1 MRPFPV
7 VFALMLGSLVPRAHA
22 VDAPPPSDWIDPRT
36 GHRVIRLSPDTGGGS
51 LYFHQQAY
59 TPEGD
64 KVILRTREGIMAVD
78 ISRLGREAPR
88 RELILADASPIAMA
102 WRSREAYFF
111 VREESILRAVHVDNR
126 KVRDVVRLPPL
137 ARGTQFAVNCDETQ
151 LILIG
156 PDPEGK
162 TMPRTP
168 PAGGAGGT
176 LEANWAAGT
185 PKMIS
190 SIDIRTGTLRVLHR
204 ENDWTNHL
212 QCSPTDPRQ
221 ILFCHE
227 GPWHF
232 TNRTWTLRTDGGV
245 PRALHRRSM
254 NMEIWGHEFFSQD
267 GKTVWFDLQTPRS
280 AVFWLAGVELA
291 TGRRTWYSIRREEW
305 SVHYNVSADGKLFAG
320 DGGGPGS
327 VAAYGADGEKLDPP
341 GNGQWIYLFRP
352 APVRGRSPQDA
363 EALTEIG
370 VFKSERLVD
379 MTAHDYSKDRG
390 VEPNVT
396 FTPDGR
402 WIVFSGNFHSPRD
415 ARGRAVT
422 HAYAVEIARSV
433 AAK

>member
-1 MRPFPV
+1 
-7 VFALMLGSLVPRAHA
+7 LSLVGPLLAA
-22 VDAPPPSDWIDPRT
+22 LCAAEAPPPADWIDART

-51 LYFHQQAY
+51 LYFHQRAY

-78 ISRLGREAPR
+78 LSRLGREAPR
-88 RELILADASPIAMA
+88 RELILPEASPIATA
-102 WRSREAYFF
+102 WRTREVYFF
-111 VREESILRAVHVDNR
+111 DRAANSLRAVHVDTR
-126 KVRDVVRLPPL
+126 KVRDVVRLPDL
-137 ARGTQFAVNCDETQ
+137 ARGTQFAVNCDESE

-156 PDPEGK
+156 PDPGGR
-162 TMPRTP
+162 TVPRTP
-168 PAGGAGGT
+168 PSGGAGGT
-176 LEANWAAGT
+176 LEAQWAAGT

-190 SIDIRTGTLRVLHR
+190 SIDIRTGSMRVLHR

-232 TNRTWTLRTDGGV
+232 TNRTWTLRTDGGA
-245 PRALHRRSM
+245 PRALHRRTM

-267 GKTVWFDLQTPRS
+267 GSTVWFDLQTPRS
-280 AVFWLAGVELA
+280 AVFWLAGVELS
-291 TGRRTWYSIRREEW
+291 TGRRTWYSLRREEW
-305 SVHYNVSADGKLFAG
+305 SVHYNVSPDGKLFAG
-320 DGGGPGS
+320 DGGGAGS

-352 APVRGRSPQDA
+352 APVRGRSPR
-363 EALTEIG
+363 EGEPLIEIG

-379 MTAHDYSKDRG
+379 MSAHDYSKDRG

-402 WIVFSGNFHSPRD
+402 WIVFSGNFHSQRD
-415 ARGRAVT
+415 SRGRAVT
-422 HAYAVEIARSV
+422 HAYAVEVARGAIV
-433 AAK
+433 K

>member
-1 MRPFPV
+1 MRPF
-7 VFALMLGSLVPRAHA
+7 FAIVSIALGSVSPLARAA
-22 VDAPPPSDWIDPRT
+22 DAPPPSDWVDPRT

-51 LYFHQQAY
+51 LYFHQRAY

-64 KVILRTREGIMAVD
+64 KVLLRTREGIMAVD

-88 RELILADASPIAMA
+88 REVVLADASPIAMA
-102 WRSREAYFF
+102 WRTREAYFF
-111 VREESILRAVHVDNR
+111 DRTENTLRAVHVDTR
-126 KVRDVVRLPPL
+126 QVREVVRLPSL

-162 TMPRTP
+162 TVPRTP

-190 SIDIRTGTLRVLHR
+190 SIDIRTGAMRVLHR

-212 QCSPTDPRQ
+212 QCSPTDPQQ

-232 TNRTWTLRTDGGV
+232 TNRTWTIRTDGGA
-245 PRALHRRSM
+245 PLALHRRTM

-291 TGRRTWYSIRREEW
+291 TGRRTWYSLRREEW

-352 APVRGRSPQDA
+352 APVRGRSPQ
-363 EALTEIG
+363 EGETLTEIG

-379 MTAHDYSKDRG
+379 MSAHDYSKDRG
-390 VEPNVT
+390 VEPNLT

-402 WIVFSGNFHSPRD
+402 WIVFSGNFHSPLD

-433 AAK
+433 AVK

>member
-1 MRPFPV
+1 MRLHP
-7 VFALMLGSLVPRAHA
+7 LRLSLVGPLLAA
-22 VDAPPPSDWIDPRT
+22 LCAAEAPPPADWIDART

-51 LYFHQQAY
+51 LYFHQRAY

-78 ISRLGREAPR
+78 LSRLGREAPR
-88 RELILADASPIAMA
+88 RELILPEASPIATA
-102 WRSREAYFF
+102 WRTREVYFF
-111 VREESILRAVHVDNR
+111 DRAANSLRAVHVDTR
-126 KVRDVVRLPPL
+126 KVRDVVRLPDL
-137 ARGTQFAVNCDETQ
+137 ARGTQFAVNCDESE

-156 PDPEGK
+156 PDPEGR
-162 TMPRTP
+162 TVPRTP
-168 PAGGAGGT
+168 PSGGAGGT
-176 LEANWAAGT
+176 LEAQWAAGT

-190 SIDIRTGTLRVLHR
+190 SIDIRTGSMRVLHR

-232 TNRTWTLRTDGGV
+232 TNRTWTLRTDGGG
-245 PRALHRRSM
+245 PRALHRRTM

-267 GKTVWFDLQTPRS
+267 GNTVWFDLQTPRS
-280 AVFWLAGVELA
+280 AVFWLAGVELS
-291 TGRRTWYSIRREEW
+291 TGRRTWYSLRREEW
-305 SVHYNVSADGKLFAG
+305 SVHYNVSPDGKLFAG
-320 DGGGPGS
+320 DGGGAGS

-352 APVRGRSPQDA
+352 APVRGRSPR
-363 EALTEIG
+363 EGEPLIEIG

-379 MTAHDYSKDRG
+379 MSAHDYSKDRG

-402 WIVFSGNFHSPRD
+402 WIVFSGNFHSQRD
-415 ARGRAVT
+415 SRGRAVT
-422 HAYAVEIARSV
+422 HAYAVEVARGAIV
-433 AAK
+433 K

>member
-1 MRPFPV
+1 MRLHP
-7 VFALMLGSLVPRAHA
+7 LRLSLVGPLLAA
-22 VDAPPPSDWIDPRT
+22 LCAAEAPPPADWIDART

-51 LYFHQQAY
+51 LYFHQRAY

-78 ISRLGREAPR
+78 LSRLGREAPR
-88 RELILADASPIAMA
+88 RELILPEASPIATA
-102 WRSREAYFF
+102 WRTREVYFF
-111 VREESILRAVHVDNR
+111 DRAANSLRAVHVDTR
-126 KVRDVVRLPPL
+126 KVRDVVRLPNL
-137 ARGTQFAVNCDETQ
+137 ARGTQFAVNCDESE

-156 PDPEGK
+156 PDPEGR
-162 TMPRTP
+162 TVPRTP
-168 PAGGAGGT
+168 PSGGAGGT
-176 LEANWAAGT
+176 LEAQWAAGT

-190 SIDIRTGTLRVLHR
+190 SIDIRTGSIRVLHR

-232 TNRTWTLRTDGGV
+232 TNRTWTLRTDGGG
-245 PRALHRRSM
+245 PRALHRRTM

-267 GKTVWFDLQTPRS
+267 GSTVWFDLQTPRS
-280 AVFWLAGVELA
+280 AVFWLAGVELS
-291 TGRRTWYSIRREEW
+291 TGRRTWYSLRREEW
-305 SVHYNVSADGKLFAG
+305 SVHYNVSPDGKLFAG
-320 DGGGPGS
+320 DGGGAGS

-352 APVRGRSPQDA
+352 APVRGRSPR
-363 EALTEIG
+363 EGEPLIEIG

-379 MTAHDYSKDRG
+379 MSAHDYSKDRG

-402 WIVFSGNFHSPRD
+402 WIVFSGNFHSQRD
-415 ARGRAVT
+415 SRGRAVT
-422 HAYAVEIARSV
+422 HAYAVEVARGAIV
-433 AAK
+433 K

>member
-176 LEANWAAGT
+176 LEADTREWPLRQGLQVTGIAHRGHRYVLD
-185 PKMIS
+185 KSLQQIS
-190 SIDIRTGTLRVLHR
+190 
-204 ENDWTNHL
+204 
-212 QCSPTDPRQ
+212 
-221 ILFCHE
+221 
-227 GPWHF
+227 
-232 TNRTWTLRTDGGV
+232 
-245 PRALHRRSM
+245 
-254 NMEIWGHEFFSQD
+254 
-267 GKTVWFDLQTPRS
+267 
-280 AVFWLAGVELA
+280 
-291 TGRRTWYSIRREEW
+291 
-305 SVHYNVSADGKLFAG
+305 
-320 DGGGPGS
+320 
-327 VAAYGADGEKLDPP
+327 
-341 GNGQWIYLFRP
+341 
-352 APVRGRSPQDA
+352 
-363 EALTEIG
+363 
-370 VFKSERLVD
+370 
-379 MTAHDYSKDRG
+379 
-390 VEPNVT
+390 
-396 FTPDGR
+396 
-402 WIVFSGNFHSPRD
+402 
-415 ARGRAVT
+415 
-422 HAYAVEIARSV
+422 
-433 AAK
+433 

>member
-1 MRPFPV
+1 MRLHP
-7 VFALMLGSLVPRAHA
+7 LRLSLVGPLLAA
-22 VDAPPPSDWIDPRT
+22 LCAAEAPPPADWIDART

-51 LYFHQQAY
+51 LYFHQRAY

-78 ISRLGREAPR
+78 LSHLGREAPR
-88 RELILADASPIAMA
+88 RELILPEASPIATA
-102 WRSREAYFF
+102 WRTREVYFF
-111 VREESILRAVHVDNR
+111 DRAANSLRAVHVDTR
-126 KVRDVVRLPPL
+126 KVRDVVRLPDL
-137 ARGTQFAVNCDETQ
+137 ARGTQFAVNCDETE

-156 PDPEGK
+156 PDPEGR
-162 TMPRTP
+162 TVPRTP
-168 PAGGAGGT
+168 PSGGAGGT
-176 LEANWAAGT
+176 LEAQWAAGT

-190 SIDIRTGTLRVLHR
+190 SIDIRTGSMRVLHR

-232 TNRTWTLRTDGGV
+232 TNRTWTLRTDGGG
-245 PRALHRRSM
+245 PRALHRRTM

-267 GKTVWFDLQTPRS
+267 GSTVWFDLQTPRS
-280 AVFWLAGVELA
+280 AVFWLAGVELS
-291 TGRRTWYSIRREEW
+291 TGRRTWYSLRREEW
-305 SVHYNVSADGKLFAG
+305 SVHYNVSPDGKLFAG
-320 DGGGPGS
+320 DGGGAGS

-352 APVRGRSPQDA
+352 APVRGRSPR
-363 EALTEIG
+363 EGEPLIEIG

-379 MTAHDYSKDRG
+379 MSAHDYSKDRG

-402 WIVFSGNFHSPRD
+402 WIVFSGNFHSQRD
-415 ARGRAVT
+415 SRGRAVT
-422 HAYAVEIARSV
+422 HAYAVEVARGAIV
-433 AAK
+433 K

>member
-1 MRPFPV
+1 MRLHP
-7 VFALMLGSLVPRAHA
+7 LRLSLVGPLLAA
-22 VDAPPPSDWIDPRT
+22 LCAAEAPPPADWIDART

-51 LYFHQQAY
+51 LYFHQRAY

-78 ISRLGREAPR
+78 LSRLGREAPR
-88 RELILADASPIAMA
+88 RELILPEASPIATA
-102 WRSREAYFF
+102 WRTREVYFF
-111 VREESILRAVHVDNR
+111 DRAANSLRAVHVDTR
-126 KVRDVVRLPPL
+126 KVRDVVRLPDL
-137 ARGTQFAVNCDETQ
+137 ARGTQFAVNCDESE

-156 PDPEGK
+156 PDPEGR
-162 TMPRTP
+162 TVPRTP
-168 PAGGAGGT
+168 PSGGAGGT
-176 LEANWAAGT
+176 LEAQWAAGT

-190 SIDIRTGTLRVLHR
+190 SIDIRTGSMRVLHR

-232 TNRTWTLRTDGGV
+232 TNRTWTLRTDGGA
-245 PRALHRRSM
+245 PCALHRRTM

-267 GKTVWFDLQTPRS
+267 GSTVWFDLQTPRS
-280 AVFWLAGVELA
+280 AVFWLAGVELS
-291 TGRRTWYSIRREEW
+291 TGRRTWYSLRREEW
-305 SVHYNVSADGKLFAG
+305 SVHYNVSPDGKLFAG
-320 DGGGPGS
+320 DGGGAGS

-352 APVRGRSPQDA
+352 APVRGRSPR
-363 EALTEIG
+363 EGEPLIEIG

-379 MTAHDYSKDRG
+379 MSAHDYSKDRG

-402 WIVFSGNFHSPRD
+402 WIVFSGNFHSQRD
-415 ARGRAVT
+415 SRGRAVT
-422 HAYAVEIARSV
+422 HAYAVEVARGAIV
-433 AAK
+433 K

>member
-1 MRPFPV
+1 MRLHP
-7 VFALMLGSLVPRAHA
+7 LRLSLVVPLLAA
-22 VDAPPPSDWIDPRT
+22 LCAAEAPPPADWIDART

-51 LYFHQQAY
+51 LYFHQRAY

-78 ISRLGREAPR
+78 LSHLGREAPR
-88 RELILADASPIAMA
+88 RELILPKASPIATA
-102 WRSREAYFF
+102 WRTREVYFF
-111 VREESILRAVHVDNR
+111 DRAANSLRAVHVDTR
-126 KVRDVVRLPPL
+126 KVRDVVRLPNL
-137 ARGTQFAVNCDETQ
+137 ARGTQFAVNCDESE

-156 PDPEGK
+156 PDPEGR
-162 TMPRTP
+162 TVPRTP
-168 PAGGAGGT
+168 PSGGAGGT
-176 LEANWAAGT
+176 LEAQWAAGT

-190 SIDIRTGTLRVLHR
+190 SIDIRTGSMRVLHR

-232 TNRTWTLRTDGGV
+232 TNRTWTLRTDGGA
-245 PRALHRRSM
+245 PCALHRRTM

-267 GKTVWFDLQTPRS
+267 GSTVWFDLQTPRS
-280 AVFWLAGVELA
+280 AVFWLAGVELS
-291 TGRRTWYSIRREEW
+291 TGRRTWYSLRREEW
-305 SVHYNVSADGKLFAG
+305 SVHYNVSPDGKLFAG
-320 DGGGPGS
+320 DGGGAGS

-352 APVRGRSPQDA
+352 APVRGRSPR
-363 EALTEIG
+363 EGEPLIEIG

-379 MTAHDYSKDRG
+379 MSAHDYSKDRG

-402 WIVFSGNFHSPRD
+402 WIVFSGNFHSQRD
-415 ARGRAVT
+415 SRGRAVT
-422 HAYAVEIARSV
+422 HAYAVEVARGAIV
-433 AAK
+433 K